1 MPAPSPLS
9 TAPRALMA
17 VLCGVLLA
25 WSSGC
30 QSYHKR
36 TELAFAD
43 YERGQF
49 ASAAQQYAD
58 PKTTDSPFLR
68 GAEAGMSA
76 LSGGDFAGARQHF
89 EFAAEAVRQIE
100 RTALADPQALGEK
113 LLSWA
118 VNDTLLTYEGEGYER
133 ALLHSAR
140 AIAHLMSG
148 DLEGA
153 RVEVRQANA
162 LLESEETL
170 YKKEYRAGGLG
181 HFLSGVT
188 YELAGRP
195 DDAYI
200 DYKRL
205 EKKDLGRDLYAPAL
219 ARLARELGN
228 DEDLL
233 LWQQRYSLEAKQVD
247 GLANIVVL
255 AAVGTGPYKYETALA
270 VPLPEGIVQ
279 WAVPSFARR
288 PQTVDAVQL
297 LVEGVD
303 APIQTVVLEDVGR
316 VAKENLDD
324 RLAWLAAKSAVR
336 TMLKYQLTRELGR
349 DHGALGTIA
358 GILFTV
364 ITERADLRCWMTL
377 PDTWQ
382 AARLFLP
389 AGEWPLRVRAG
400 GLSAD
405 LGRFDLASGETM
417 FVFVRTLGAQIHAY
431 HVGGRLKEAAK
442 P

>member
-1 MPAPSPLS
+1 
-9 TAPRALMA
+9 MA

-113 LLSWA
+113 ILSWA

-200 DYKRL
+200 SDGICTRRRWPVWP
-205 EKKDLGRDLYAPAL
+205 G
-219 ARLARELGN
+219 
-228 DEDLL
+228 
-233 LWQQRYSLEAKQVD
+233 SLETTRTCCCGSSATRWRPSRSTVWRTSSSWRPSGPVPTSTRPLWRFRCPRASCN
-247 GLANIVVL
+247 GL
-255 AAVGTGPYKYETALA
+255 YHR
-270 VPLPEGIVQ
+270 
-279 WAVPSFARR
+279 S
-288 PQTVDAVQL
+288 
-297 LVEGVD
+297 
-303 APIQTVVLEDVGR
+303 
-316 VAKENLDD
+316 
-324 RLAWLAAKSAVR
+324 
-336 TMLKYQLTRELGR
+336 
-349 DHGALGTIA
+349 
-358 GILFTV
+358 
-364 ITERADLRCWMTL
+364 
-377 PDTWQ
+377 
-382 AARLFLP
+382 
-389 AGEWPLRVRAG
+389 RAG
-400 GLSAD
+400 RRRSMPCSSWS
-405 LGRFDLASGETM
+405 RASM
-417 FVFVRTLGAQIHAY
+417 R
-431 HVGGRLKEAAK
+431 RSR
-442 P
+442 PSC